1 MSNFQLI
8 CIGIAAAILGLI
20 PTVLIL
26 SSGYEE
32 VAQIQNEIRQKEAA
46 ERVELD
52 RQVRLQEEKEK
63 RERYEKEQRE
73 KHQKRIQKE
82 IDEANSYNPF
92 GWLCS
97 CFTNC
102 FLFFIIPTF
111 LWNLLVGN
119 ERKTNNRAVNHKY
132 NYDGE
137 PTIVYFLKMQKDADM
152 YYKVGITKNTV
163 EKRFAEAL
171 RYKHIDKILTM
182 SIINCR
188 NREQAEYIEGKILD
202 KTTRYHYVPKI
213 QFAGAATEC
222 RRSDAYDAI
231 RKEWNKFI

>member
-8 CIGIAAAILGLI
+8 CIGVATAVVGLI

-32 VAQIQNEIRQKEAA
+32 VAQIQNEIRQNEAA
-46 ERVELD
+46 EKAELD
-52 RQVRLQEEKEK
+52 RQIKAQEEKEK

-73 KHQKRIQKE
+73 EHQKRIQKE
-82 IDEANSYNPF
+82 IDEANSYNPL
-92 GWLCS
+92 GWVCS

-102 FLFFIIPTF
+102 FLFFFIPSI
-111 LWNLLVGN
+111 LWHLLVGS
-119 ERKTNNRAVNHKY
+119 ETQTNNRAIYHEF

-137 PTIVYFLKMQKDADM
+137 PTIVYFLKMQKDADI

-171 RYKHIDKILTM
+171 RYKHIDKITTI

-188 NREQAEYIEGKILD
+188 NREQAEYIESKILN
-202 KTTRYHYVPKI
+202 KTSRYHYVPKI

-222 RRSDAYDAI
+222 RRSDALDAI
-231 RKEWNKFI
+231 RKEWAKFT